1 MDLYIYYRVRSV
13 QADTLQQQ
21 VGRMQAALSREH
33 KVATELKRRPE
44 EQDGYHTWME
54 VYLDT
59 PEQFE
64 SALQQQVTA
73 AGLTALIDGPRHTER
88 FLDVSPCA

>member
-1 MDLYIYYRVRSV
+1 MDLYIYYRVPGT

-21 VGRMQAALSREH
+21 VGRMQAELSREYQ
-33 KVATELKRRPE
+33 VATELKRRPE
-44 EQDGYHTWME
+44 QREGYHTWME

-59 PEQFE
+59 PAQFE
-64 SALQQQVTA
+64 NVLQQRVIA
-73 AGLTALIDGPRHTER
+73 ANLTALIDGPRHIEH

>member
-21 VGRMQAALSREH
+21 VGRMQAALSREY

-73 AGLTALIDGPRHTER
+73 AGLTALIDGPRHVER

>member
-1 MDLYIYYRVRSV
+1 MDLYIYYRVCGA
-13 QADTLQQQ
+13 QADALQQQ
-21 VGRMQAALSREH
+21 VGRMQATLSQAY
-33 KVATELKRRPE
+33 KVATGLKRRPE
-44 EQDGYHTWME
+44 EKDGCHTWME

-64 SALQQQVTA
+64 IALQQHVLA
-73 AGLTALIDGPRHTER
+73 ADLAALIDGPRHIER

>member
-1 MDLYIYYRVRSV
+1 MDLYIYYRVRGAR
-13 QADTLQQQ
+13 ADVLQQQ
-21 VGRMQAALSREH
+21 VGRMQATLSQAY

-64 SALQQQVTA
+64 IALQQQVIA
-73 AGLTALIDGPRHTER
+73 ADLAALIEGPRHIER